1 MVLPVTLQGPV
12 PTTKFLECFVQE
24 YKPGF
29 VSVIVVNF
37 RGAADTL
44 ECVRAV
50 VDVDWPEDKIEIL
63 VVENGSGDDSESLLR
78 AAMIDLPN
86 VRLIVSEENLGF
98 TGGSNLGAR
107 HAGGEFLAFLNNDA
121 KPDAGWVRGALKQ
134 FEVSPQVAAVGSKVL
149 DWEGLNV
156 DFVGGSVTWFGMGYK
171 DHVTEPDGDQFNR
184 PRDILFGTGSALF
197 VRAEVFKSVGGF
209 DERMF
214 MFYDD
219 VDLGWRLNLLG
230 YRVRYAPD
238 SKVFHKHH
246 GSMKSFGQYR
256 EMYLLERNALFM
268 LYKNLSTESLAS
280 FLPAA
285 LLLAAR
291 RSVSKSGLDAE
302 SFDIRRFSGAPDEF
316 DQKISV
322 DKEAIAGLFAL
333 DQFVAAL
340 PGLDVDRLKIQ
351 TRRTKTDA
359 ELFRL
364 FGDMFVPLFDSPYF
378 ADGLERIVSAFNIDS
393 LKQRRRVLVITG
405 DALGQKMAGPA
416 MRAWKISEA
425 LSVENDVR
433 LLTWNA
439 ASRTSDLFEV
449 SRVRLGNEREMKVH
463 EQWADVIVF
472 QGHALHHFKTL
483 LDSDKIIVADLY
495 DPMHLE
501 QLEQGR
507 EFGTDTW
514 VSQVRG
520 ANDVLNQQLER
531 ADFFLCASDRQRM
544 FWLGQ
549 LTALGRVNPHTYA
562 ADENLEGLIAIAPFG
577 MDAKSPVH
585 TRSAIR
591 GIVPGIGDD
600 DKVVIWGGGIYNWF
614 DTLTLIRAIAE
625 VAKTHPDVRL
635 FFLGVAHPN
644 PDVPEME
651 IVSKTR
657 DLVDQ
662 LGLTGKNVFFNEQ
675 WVALDDRQNY
685 LLEADAGVSTH
696 YAHIETTFSFR
707 TRILDYMWAELP
719 IVTTNGDGFGDL
731 VERTGMG
738 ISVPERNVTALADAL
753 TKVLYDDDFRQTA
766 HDAVVE
772 VRRQFTWTEALRPLI
787 EFCRDPQIAPDRAIR
802 LAGHQPTRSR
812 SSRKPSLLNST
823 PEARL
828 HEAAAS
834 VTGLAREV
842 ALIRHYV
849 TEGGVTML
857 AHKAGGRVISV
868 LGGKATK

>member
-1 MVLPVTLQGPV
+1 MPEL
-12 PTTKFLECFVQE
+12 
-24 YKPGF
+24 KPGF

-44 ECVRAV
+44 ECVRTLI
-50 VDVDWPEDKIEIL
+50 DVDWPADHLEIIII
-63 VVENGSGDDSESLLR
+63 ENGSGDDSETVIRS
-78 AAMIDLPN
+78 AMADMPN
-86 VRLIVSEENLGF
+86 VQLIVSDENLGF

-107 HAGGEFLAFLNNDA
+107 HATGEFVAFLNNDA
-121 KPDAGWVRGALKQ
+121 KPDPGWIRGAIKQ
-134 FEVSPQVAAVGSKVL
+134 FEISPQVAAVGSKVL
-149 DWEGLNV
+149 DWDGTNV

-171 DHVTEPDGDQFNR
+171 DHVTEPDNVKFDR

-197 VRAEVFKSVGGF
+197 VRAEVFASVGGF

-230 YRVRYAPD
+230 YRVRYAPE

-268 LYKNLSTESLAS
+268 LYKNLSAESLAT

-285 LLLAAR
+285 LALSAR
-291 RSVSKSGLDAE
+291 RSIAKSGLDSEA
-302 SFDIRRFSGAPDEF
+302 FDIRRFTGAPDEF
-316 DQKISV
+316 DPTIEV
-322 DKEAIAGLFAL
+322 NKETVAGFFAL
-333 DQFVAAL
+333 DQFVTEL
-340 PGLDVDRLKIQ
+340 PDLDLDRVDLQ
-351 TRRTKTDA
+351 SRRTKTDA

-364 FGDMFVPLFDSPYF
+364 FGDMFMPLFDAAHF
-378 ADGLERIVSAFNIDS
+378 TDGLERIVSTFHIDS
-393 LKQRRRVLVITG
+393 LKERRRVLVVTG
-405 DALGQKMAGPA
+405 DSLGQKMAGPA

-433 LLTWNA
+433 LVTWNV
-439 ASRTSDLFEV
+439 ASRSSDLFEV

-483 LDSDKIIVADLY
+483 LDSEKIIVADLY

-514 VSQVRG
+514 VAQVRG

-531 ADFFLCASDRQRM
+531 GDFFLCASDRQRM

-577 MDAKSPVH
+577 MDAKSPEH
-585 TRSAIR
+585 TRDAIR
-591 GIVPGIGDD
+591 GVVPGISKE

-614 DTLTLIRAIAE
+614 DTLTLIRAIAR
-625 VAKTHPDVRL
+625 VAETHPDVRL

-657 DLVDQ
+657 DLVEQ
-662 LGLTGKNVFFNEQ
+662 LGLTGKHVFFNEQ

-738 ISVPERNVTALADAL
+738 ISVPERNVEALADAL
-753 TKVLYDDDFRQTA
+753 IKVLYDDEVKKSA
-766 HDAVVE
+766 HAAVLE
-772 VRRQFTWTEALRPLI
+772 VREQFTWTEALRPLI
-787 EFCRDPQIAPDRAIR
+787 EFCRDPQIAPDRATR
-802 LAGHQPTRSR
+802 LAGHRAQHVRGA
-812 SSRKPSLLNST
+812 RKTALARST
-823 PEARL
+823 PEGRL
-828 HEAAAS
+828 HEAAATS
-834 VTGLAREV
+834 TGLAREV

-857 AHKAGGRVISV
+857 ANKAKGRVISV
-868 LGGKATK
+868 LGGKPTA

>member
-1 MVLPVTLQGPV
+1 M
-12 PTTKFLECFVQE
+12 QE

-44 ECVRAV
+44 ECIRSVAGL
-50 VDVDWPEDKIEIL
+50 DWPADKIEIL
-63 VVENGSGDDSESLLR
+63 VVENGSGDNSESVIR
-78 AAMIDLPN
+78 MEMVDLPN
-86 VRLIVSEENLGF
+86 VQLIVSEENLGF

-107 HAGGEFLAFLNNDA
+107 HASGEFLAFLNNDA
-121 KPDAGWVRGALKQ
+121 KPDSGWIRGAIKQ
-134 FEVSPQVAAVGSKVL
+134 FETSPQVAAVGSKVL
-149 DWEGLNV
+149 DWEGQKV

-171 DHVTEPDGDQFNR
+171 DHVTEPDSERFDR
-184 PRDILFGTGSALF
+184 PRDVLFGTGSALF

-230 YRVRYAPD
+230 YRVRYAPE

-268 LYKNLSTESLAS
+268 LYKNLSAESLAT

-285 LLLAAR
+285 LALSAR
-291 RSVSKSGLDAE
+291 RSVAKSGLDSE
-302 SFDIRRFSGAPDEF
+302 SFDIRRFTGAADEF
-316 DQKISV
+316 DSTIAV
-322 DKEAIAGLFAL
+322 EKEAVAGFFAL
-333 DQFVAAL
+333 DQFVTEL
-340 PGLDVDRLKIQ
+340 PDLDLDRNDLQ
-351 TRRTKTDA
+351 SRRTKTDG

-364 FGDMFVPLFDSPYF
+364 FGDMFKPLFDAAHY
-378 ADGLERIVSAFNIDS
+378 ADGLRRIVETFRIDA
-393 LKQRRRVLVITG
+393 LTERRRILVVTG
-405 DALGQKMAGPA
+405 DSLGQKMAGPA

-433 LLTWNA
+433 LVTWNV
-439 ASRTSDLFEV
+439 ASRSSDLFEV

-483 LDSDKIIVADLY
+483 LDSEKIIVADLY

-514 VSQVRG
+514 VAQVRG

-531 ADFFLCASDRQRM
+531 GDFFLCASDRQRM

-549 LTALGRVNPHTYA
+549 LTAVGRVNPHTYA

-577 MDAKSPVH
+577 MDAQSPVH
-585 TRSAIR
+585 TRAAIR
-591 GIVPGIGDD
+591 GVVPGIAAE

-614 DTLTLIRAIAE
+614 DTLTLIRAIAQ
-625 VAKTHPDVRL
+625 VAETHPDVRL

-657 DLVDQ
+657 DLVEQ
-662 LGLTGKNVFFNEQ
+662 LGLAGKHVFFNEQ

-731 VERTGMG
+731 VDRTGMG
-738 ISVPERNVTALADAL
+738 ISVPERDIDALAAAL
-753 TKVLYDDDFRQTA
+753 ISVLYNEDVKKSA
-766 HDAVVE
+766 HDAVME
-772 VRRQFTWTEALRPLI
+772 VRQQFTWSEALRPLI
-787 EFCRDPQIAPDRAIR
+787 EFCRDPQIAPDRATR
-802 LAGHQPTRSR
+802 LAGNQAERVRT
-812 SSRKPSLLNST
+812 SRKSALARST
-823 PEARL
+823 PEGRL
-828 HEAAAS
+828 HEAAATA
-834 VTGLAREV
+834 TGLAREV

-857 AHKAGGRVISV
+857 ASKARGRVISV
-868 LGGKATK
+868 LGGKTSN

>member
-1 MVLPVTLQGPV
+1 MGVVTLSAPMTDYQV
-12 PTTKFLECFVQE
+12 LESFVQE

-44 ECVRAV
+44 ECVRTL
-50 VDVDWPEDKIEIL
+50 VDVDWPRDKIEIL
-63 VVENGSGDDSESLLR
+63 IVENGSGDDSESTIR
-78 AAMIDLPN
+78 AAMVEFPN

-107 HAGGEFLAFLNNDA
+107 QAQGEFVAFLNNDA
-121 KPDAGWVRGALKQ
+121 KPDPGWIRGALKQ

-156 DFVGGSVTWFGMGYK
+156 DFIGGSVTWFGMGYK
-171 DHVTEPDGDQFNR
+171 DHVAEPDGAQFNQA
-184 PRDILFGTGSALF
+184 RDVLFGTGSALF
-197 VRAEVFKSVGGF
+197 VRAEVFRSVGGF

-230 YRVRYAPD
+230 YRVRYAPE

-256 EMYLLERNALFM
+256 ETYLLERNALFM
-268 LYKNLSTESLAS
+268 LYKNLSAESLAT

-285 LLLAAR
+285 LALSAR
-291 RSVSKSGLDAE
+291 RSIAKSGLDSE
-302 SFDIRRFSGAPDEF
+302 SFDIRRFTGAADEF
-316 DQKISV
+316 DSTITI
-322 DKEAIAGLFAL
+322 DKEAVAGFFAL
-333 DQFVAAL
+333 DQFVTEL
-340 PGLDVDRLKIQ
+340 PGLEAERAALQ
-351 TRRTKTDA
+351 PRRAKTDA

-364 FGDMFVPLFDSPYF
+364 FGDMFVPLFDAAHF
-378 ADGLERIVSAFNIDS
+378 TDGLERIVGAFHIDS
-393 LKQRRRVLVITG
+393 LKERRRVLVVTG
-405 DALGQKMAGPA
+405 DSLGQKMAGPA

-425 LSVENDVR
+425 LSIENDVR
-433 LLTWNA
+433 LVTWNV
-439 ASRTSDLFEV
+439 ASRMSDRFDV
-449 SRVRLGNEREMKVH
+449 SRVRLGNEREMRVH
-463 EQWADVIVF
+463 EQWADVIIF

-483 LDSDKIIVADLY
+483 LESQKIIVADLY

-514 VSQVRG
+514 AAQVRG

-531 ADFFLCASDRQRM
+531 GDFFLCASDRQRM

-577 MDAKSPVH
+577 MDAQSPVH
-585 TRSAIR
+585 TRPAIR
-591 GIVPGIGDD
+591 GVVPGISAE

-614 DTLTLIRAIAE
+614 DTLTLIRAISRVAE
-625 VAKTHPDVRL
+625 THPNVRL

-657 DLVDQ
+657 DLVEE
-662 LGLTGKNVFFNEQ
+662 LGLSGKNVFFNEQ

-738 ISVPERNVTALADAL
+738 ISVPERNVEALAEAL
-753 TKVLYDDDFRQTA
+753 IKVLYDDDVKKSA
-766 HDAVVE
+766 HDAVLK
-772 VRRQFTWTEALRPLI
+772 VRQQFTWEEALRPLI
-787 EFCRDPQIAPDRAIR
+787 EFCRDPQVAPDRATR
-802 LAGHQPTRSR
+802 LAGHQTDPGRSARR
-812 SSRKPSLLNST
+812 SSVAKST
-823 PEARL
+823 PAERL

-834 VTGLAREV
+834 TTGLAREV

-857 AHKAGGRVISV
+857 ASKARGRVVSV
-868 LGGKATK
+868 FGGKPDA

>member
-1 MVLPVTLQGPV
+1 M
-12 PTTKFLECFVQE
+12 PTPEFLEFFVPE
-24 YKPGF
+24 FKPGF

-37 RGAADTL
+37 RGTADTL
-44 ECVRAV
+44 ECVRTLL
-50 VDVDWPEDKIEIL
+50 DVKWPSDHLEVII
-63 VVENGSGDDSESLLR
+63 VENGSGDDSENVLR
-78 AAMIDLPN
+78 AAMTTMPN
-86 VRLIVSEENLGF
+86 VQLIVSDENLGF

-107 HAGGEFLAFLNNDA
+107 HASGEFVAFLNNDA
-121 KPDAGWVRGALKQ
+121 KPDPDWIRGAIKQ

-149 DWEGLNV
+149 DWDGRNV

-171 DHVTEPDGDQFNR
+171 DHVTEPDDPKFDR
-184 PRDILFGTGSALF
+184 PKDILFGTGSALF
-197 VRAEVFKSVGGF
+197 VRAEVFRSVGGF

-230 YRVRYAPD
+230 YRVRYAPE
-238 SKVFHKHH
+238 SRVFHKHH

-268 LYKNLSTESLAS
+268 LYKNLSAESLAT

-285 LLLAAR
+285 LALSAR
-291 RSVSKSGLDAE
+291 RSIAKSGLDSE
-302 SFDIRRFSGAPDEF
+302 SFDIRRFTGAADEF
-316 DQKISV
+316 DPNIEV
-322 DKEAIAGLFAL
+322 NKETVAGFFAL
-333 DQFVAAL
+333 DQFVTEL
-340 PGLDVDRLKIQ
+340 PELEIDRVGLQ
-351 TRRTKTDA
+351 ARRTKTDA

-364 FGDMFVPLFDSPYF
+364 FGDMFTPLFDAAHF
-378 ADGLERIVSAFNIDS
+378 TDGLERIVSTFHIDS
-393 LKQRRRVLVITG
+393 LKERRRVLVVTG
-405 DALGQKMAGPA
+405 DSLGHKMAGPA

-425 LSVENDVR
+425 LSVENEVR
-433 LLTWNA
+433 LVTWNV
-439 ASRTSDLFEV
+439 ASRSSDLFEV

-463 EQWADVIVF
+463 EQWADIIVF

-483 LDSDKIIVADLY
+483 LDSEKIIVADLY

-507 EFGTDTW
+507 EFGTDHW
-514 VSQVRG
+514 VAQVRG

-531 ADFFLCASDRQRM
+531 GDFFLCASDRQRM

-577 MDAKSPVH
+577 MDAKSPEH

-591 GIVPGIGDD
+591 GVVPGISKE

-614 DTLTLIRAIAE
+614 DTLTLIRAIAR
-625 VAKTHPDVRL
+625 VAETHPDVRL

-657 DLVDQ
+657 DLVEQ

-738 ISVPERNVTALADAL
+738 ISVPERDVEALADAL
-753 TKVLYDDDFRQTA
+753 IKVLYDDATRKSA
-766 HDAVVE
+766 HAAVLE
-772 VRRQFTWTEALRPLI
+772 VREQFTWTEALRPLI
-787 EFCRDPQIAPDRAIR
+787 EFCRDPQIAPDRATR
-802 LAGHQPTRSR
+802 LAGARAEHVRGTRVSTLAR
-812 SSRKPSLLNST
+812 ST
-823 PEARL
+823 PEGRL

-834 VTGLAREV
+834 STGLAREV

-857 AHKAGGRVISV
+857 VNKAKGRVISV
-868 LGGKATK
+868 FGGKTTP

>member
-1 MVLPVTLQGPV
+1 M
-12 PTTKFLECFVQE
+12 
-24 YKPGF
+24 
-29 VSVIVVNF
+29 SVIIVNF

-44 ECVRAV
+44 ECVRTLIG
-50 VDVDWPEDKIEIL
+50 VDWPADRLEII
-63 VVENGSGDDSESLLR
+63 VVENGSGDDSENSIR
-78 AAMIDLPN
+78 AAMTEMPS
-86 VRLIVSEENLGF
+86 VQLIVSDENLGF
-98 TGGSNLGAR
+98 TGGSNLGAS
-107 HAGGEFLAFLNNDA
+107 HAKGEFVAFLNNDA
-121 KPDAGWVRGALKQ
+121 KPDAGWIRGAIKQ
-134 FEVSPQVAAVGSKVL
+134 FEISPQVAAVGSKVL
-149 DWEGLNV
+149 NWEGTHV

-171 DHVTEPDGDQFNR
+171 DHVTELDDVRFDR

-197 VRAEVFKSVGGF
+197 VRGEVFRSVGGF

-230 YRVRYAPD
+230 YRVRYAPA

-268 LYKNLSTESLAS
+268 LYKNLSAESLAT

-285 LLLAAR
+285 LALSAR
-291 RSVSKSGLDAE
+291 RSIAKSGLDSE
-302 SFDIRRFSGAPDEF
+302 SFDIRRFTGSSDEF
-316 DQKISV
+316 DPTMEV
-322 DKEAIAGLFAL
+322 DKEAIAGFFAI
-333 DQFVAAL
+333 DQFVANL
-340 PGLDVDRLKIQ
+340 PNLEIDRVNLQ
-351 TRRTKTDA
+351 SRRTKTDS

-364 FGDMFVPLFDSPYF
+364 FGDMFTPLFDAAHF
-378 ADGLERIVSAFNIDS
+378 TDGLERIVSSFHIDS
-393 LKQRRRVLVITG
+393 LKERRRILVVTG
-405 DALGQKMAGPA
+405 DSLGQKMAGPA

-425 LSVENDVR
+425 LSTENDVR
-433 LLTWNA
+433 LVTWNV
-439 ASRTSDLFEV
+439 ASRSSDLFEV
-449 SRVRLGNEREMKVH
+449 SRVRLGNERDMKVH
-463 EQWADVIVF
+463 EGWADVIVF

-507 EFGTDTW
+507 EFGTESW
-514 VSQVRG
+514 VAQVRG

-531 ADFFLCASDRQRM
+531 GDFFLCASDRQRM

-549 LTALGRVNPHTYA
+549 LTALGRVNPHTYS

-577 MDAKSPVH
+577 MDAQSPVH
-585 TRSAIR
+585 TREAIR
-591 GIVPGIGDD
+591 GVVPGIGKD

-614 DTLTLIRAIAE
+614 DTLTLIRAIGRVAE
-625 VAKTHPDVRL
+625 THPDVRL

-657 DLVDQ
+657 DLVEQ
-662 LGLTGKNVFFNEQ
+662 LGLAGKNVFFNEQ

-738 ISVPERNVTALADAL
+738 ISVPERNVEALADAL
-753 TKVLYDDDFRQTA
+753 IKVLYDDEIKRNA
-766 HDAVVE
+766 HAAVLE
-772 VRRQFTWTEALRPLI
+772 VREQFTWAEALRPLI
-787 EFCRDPQIAPDRAIR
+787 EFCRDPQIAPDRATR
-802 LAGHQPTRSR
+802 LAGQRVERVRSVRKSALTR
-812 SSRKPSLLNST
+812 ST
-823 PEARL
+823 PEGRL
-828 HEAAAS
+828 HEAATTS
-834 VTGLAREV
+834 TGLAREV
-842 ALIRHYV
+842 ALIRYYV

-857 AHKAGGRVISV
+857 ASKAKSRVVSV
-868 LGGKATK
+868 LGGKATT

>member
-1 MVLPVTLQGPV
+1 M
-12 PTTKFLECFVQE
+12 FL
-24 YKPGF
+24 
-29 VSVIVVNF
+29 
-37 RGAADTL
+37 
-44 ECVRAV
+44 
-50 VDVDWPEDKIEIL
+50 
-63 VVENGSGDDSESLLR
+63 
-78 AAMIDLPN
+78 
-86 VRLIVSEENLGF
+86 
-98 TGGSNLGAR
+98 
-107 HAGGEFLAFLNNDA
+107 
-121 KPDAGWVRGALKQ
+121 
-134 FEVSPQVAAVGSKVL
+134 
-149 DWEGLNV
+149 
-156 DFVGGSVTWFGMGYK
+156 
-171 DHVTEPDGDQFNR
+171 
-184 PRDILFGTGSALF
+184 
-197 VRAEVFKSVGGF
+197 
-209 DERMF
+209 
-214 MFYDD
+214 FYDD

-230 YRVRYAPD
+230 YRVRYAPE

-268 LYKNLSTESLAS
+268 LYKNLSAESLAI

-285 LLLAAR
+285 LALSAR
-291 RSVSKSGLDAE
+291 RSIAKSGLDSEA
-302 SFDIRRFSGAPDEF
+302 FDIRRFTAAPDEF
-316 DQKISV
+316 DPTIEVS
-322 DKEAIAGLFAL
+322 KETVAGFFAL
-333 DQFVAAL
+333 DQFVTEL
-340 PGLDVDRLKIQ
+340 PDLDIDRVDLQ
-351 TRRTKTDA
+351 SRRTKTDA

-364 FGDMFVPLFDSPYF
+364 FGDMFMPLFDAAHF
-378 ADGLERIVSAFNIDS
+378 TDGLERIVSTFHIDS
-393 LKQRRRVLVITG
+393 LKERRRVLVVTG
-405 DALGQKMAGPA
+405 DSLGKKMAGPA

-433 LLTWNA
+433 LVTWNV
-439 ASRTSDLFEV
+439 ASRSSDLFDV

-472 QGHALHHFKTL
+472 QGHALHHFRTL
-483 LDSDKIIVADLY
+483 LDSEKIIVADLY

-514 VSQVRG
+514 VAQVRG

-531 ADFFLCASDRQRM
+531 GDFFLCASDRQRM

-577 MDAKSPVH
+577 MDAKSPEH
-585 TRSAIR
+585 TRPAIR
-591 GIVPGIGDD
+591 GVVPGINQE

-614 DTLTLIRAIAE
+614 DTLTLIRAIAR
-625 VAKTHPDVRL
+625 VAETHPDVRL

-657 DLVDQ
+657 DLVEQ
-662 LGLTGKNVFFNEQ
+662 LGLAGKNVFFNEQ

-738 ISVPERNVTALADAL
+738 IAVPERNVDALADAL
-753 TKVLYDDDFRQTA
+753 IRVLYDADVKKSA
-766 HDAVVE
+766 HDAVMQ
-772 VRRQFTWTEALRPLI
+772 VRQQFTWNEALRPLI
-787 EFCRDPQIAPDRAIR
+787 EFCRDPQIAPDRATR
-802 LAGHQPTRSR
+802 LAGHQAERVRT
-812 SSRKPSLLNST
+812 SRKSALARST
-823 PEARL
+823 PEGRL
-828 HEAAAS
+828 HEAAATS
-834 VTGLAREV
+834 TGLAREV

-849 TEGGVTML
+849 SEGGVTML
-857 AHKAGGRVISV
+857 ASKARSRVVSV
-868 LGGKATK
+868 LGGKATP